1 MATITE
7 QVHPSTT
14 SECPVERTLAVV
26 KDHWS
31 LEILR
36 DLLEK
41 EPRRFNELK
50 RSLAPISA
58 KVLAERLSE
67 LQKAGLIRKKVYA
80 EVPVRV
86 EYSLT
91 EKGRDFNTVIEAI
104 RDWGERWVPQD
115 AKSTTPR

>member
-1 MATITE
+1 MATVTE
-7 QVHPSTT
+7 QAHPSTT
-14 SECPVERTLAVV
+14 SECGVERTLAVV

-31 LEILR
+31 LEILHQI
-36 DLLEK
+36 LEK

-50 RSLAPISA
+50 RSLAPISG
-58 KVLAERLSE
+58 KVLAERLSD
-67 LQKAGLIRKKVYA
+67 LRKAGIVKKKVYA

-104 RDWGERWVPQD
+104 RTWGERWVPQD
-115 AKSTTPR
+115 IENRATR

>member
-1 MATITE
+1 LATVSE
-7 QVHPSTT
+7 EVHPSTS

-58 KVLAERLSE
+58 KVLAERLRD
-67 LQKAGLIRKKVYA
+67 LQRAGLVMKKVYA
-80 EVPVRV
+80 QVPVRV
-86 EYSLT
+86 DYSLT
-91 EKGRDFNTVIEAI
+91 EKGLDFNNVIEAF
-104 RDWGERWVPQD
+104 RAWGERWVPQ
-115 AKSTTPR
+115 AVENPATR

>member
-1 MATITE
+1 MATMTE
-7 QVHPSTT
+7 QVHPSIS

-67 LQKAGLIRKKVYA
+67 LQKAGLVRKKVYA
-80 EVPVRV
+80 EVPVKV

-91 EKGRDFNTVIEAI
+91 EKGLDFNTVIEAI
-104 RDWGERWVPQD
+104 RDWGERWVPQEI
-115 AKSTTPR
+115 KSQAAG